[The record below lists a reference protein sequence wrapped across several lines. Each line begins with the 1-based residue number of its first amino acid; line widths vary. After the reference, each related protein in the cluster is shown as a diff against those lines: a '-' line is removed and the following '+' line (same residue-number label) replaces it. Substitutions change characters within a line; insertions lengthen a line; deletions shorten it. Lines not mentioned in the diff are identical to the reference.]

1 MDENTKILIKNPTR
15 FEVGFNC
22 LNHAQVF
29 NFQPGQ
35 TIPVKWELLE
45 DAAFGRGFR
54 QLIEKGYLKI
64 LPTNSNYNEIMEE
77 LQFSHLVKKIEKSL
91 SYDEAEKM
99 LKIVPLSTQY
109 SKIKDNLKN
118 GTEATK
124 KNIVDA
130 AIKIKLKDYTVNEAI
145 EKATG
150 INVIKTLTL
159 QEAPKNIKNPTE

>member
-1 MDENTKILIKNPTR
+1 MDENTKVLIKNLTR

-22 LNHAQVF
+22 LNHVQVF

-35 TIPVKWELLE
+35 TIPVKWEFLQ

-64 LPTNSNYNEIMEE
+64 LPNNTNYKEIMEE
-77 LQFSHLVKKIEKSL
+77 LMFTDIMEEIDNSL
-91 SYDEAEKM
+91 SYEEAK
-99 LKIVPLSTQY
+99 KILSTVPLSTQY
-109 SKIKDNLKN
+109 SKIKNNLKT

-124 KNIVDA
+124 KNIVA
-130 AIKIKLKDYTVNEAI
+130 AALDLKIKDYIINEAI

-150 INVIKTLTL
+150 INVINSLNL
-159 QEAPKNIKNPTE
+159 QETPKTEKPLD